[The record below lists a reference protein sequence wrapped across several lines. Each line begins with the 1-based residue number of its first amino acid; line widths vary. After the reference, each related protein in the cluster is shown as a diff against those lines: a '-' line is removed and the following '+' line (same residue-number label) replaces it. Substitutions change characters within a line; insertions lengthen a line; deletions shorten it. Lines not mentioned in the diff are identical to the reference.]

1 MCVFNVLYGVF
12 LLCLVK
18 WSLHLFTWSF
28 FVVLFSIYSL
38 FIDIP
43 IYGVLTGR
51 DKYDP
56 IRNEKV
62 KENITRFREILGLP
76 KHRFACITNYCE
88 DSDPDMKY
96 LNTTIPR
103 FDVPV
108 LRLMKQVH
116 AFIMPF
122 YKYIILHFSVKTR
135 IPMATRSDNCDYFR
149 FCNAFNIKCSQLNV
163 SRCRKFTNKY
173 WVKE

>member
-1 MCVFNVLYGVF
+1 MYVLNVFYSVF

-18 WSLHLFTWSF
+18 WSLHLFTLSF
-28 FVVLFSIYSL
+28 FVVFLSIYSL

-88 DSDPDMKY
+88 DSDQDMKY

-116 AFIMPF
+116 AFIMPL
-122 YKYIILHFSVKTR
+122 YKYIILHSSVKR
-135 IPMATRSDNCDYFR
+135 IPMATRSDNCDCFR
-149 FCNAFNIKCSQLNV
+149 FLIAFNIKCSQLNV
-163 SRCRKFTNKY
+163 SRCRKFTKI
-173 WVKE
+173 E